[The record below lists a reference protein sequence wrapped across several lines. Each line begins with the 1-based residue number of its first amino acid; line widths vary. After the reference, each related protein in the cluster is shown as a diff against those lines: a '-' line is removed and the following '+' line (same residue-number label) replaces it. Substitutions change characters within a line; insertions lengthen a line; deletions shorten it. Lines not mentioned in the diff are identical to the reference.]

1 MTVKINK
8 TNSNLD
14 FLNARLDEVGMSSYE
29 RLRAKA
35 SLARAEAVAEVAVEI
50 INLVKRLLKILV
62 VRPYR
67 RLTAS
72 VGSAG

>member
-1 MTVKINK
+1 MNAKISK

-14 FLNARLDEVGMSSYE
+14 FLNARLDEVRMSSHE

-35 SLARAEAVAEVAVEI
+35 SLARAEAVAEAVVEI
-50 INLVKRLLKILV
+50 INLVKRLLMTLV

-67 RLTAS
+67 RLTTS
-72 VGSAG
+72 VG